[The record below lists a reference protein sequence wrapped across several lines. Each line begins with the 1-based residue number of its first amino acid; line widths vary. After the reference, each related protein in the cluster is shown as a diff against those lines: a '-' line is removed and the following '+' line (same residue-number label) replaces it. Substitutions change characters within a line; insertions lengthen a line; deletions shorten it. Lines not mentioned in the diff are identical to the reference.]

1 MVWSV
6 LRKLMTGKEKKKK
19 KSKGKRK
26 GKERQEKREKK
37 RSKGKRK
44 GKEKKQRSTL
54 CKRQLKNSF
63 WKKWK
68 KICPEC
74 FFGVYKYE

>member
-6 LRKLMTGKEKKKK
+6 LRKLMIGKEKKKK
-19 KSKGKRK
+19 KKQRK
-26 GKERQEKREKK
+26 KEREGKERKRKTREKR
-37 RSKGKRK
+37 
-44 GKEKKQRSTL
+44 KEKKQRSTL

-74 FFGVYKYE
+74 FFGVYKHE